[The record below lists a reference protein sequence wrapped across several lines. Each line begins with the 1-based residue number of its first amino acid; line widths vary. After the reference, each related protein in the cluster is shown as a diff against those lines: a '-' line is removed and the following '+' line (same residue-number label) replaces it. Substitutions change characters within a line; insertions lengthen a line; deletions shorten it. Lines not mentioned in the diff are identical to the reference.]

1 MPRRL
6 LTVPYYSQGPDPYCG
21 PASAD
26 MVLAAIDGTV
36 ESLDRLYSRIKN
48 ASHVEEGMTCDDGTF
63 KKWSSAPDG
72 LAAAITDLSPSALER
87 PFRIC
92 SLDSDQALTR
102 RVIWSIYRDH
112 AQNIPQV
119 VLVYGVQHW
128 LVVEGYDTSDDPKG
142 ADDGSYTINAI
153 FFKDPDGE
161 EHGHVICSVW
171 GRKWVGRVCGTS
183 HWAPYSLALCSS
195 DGIEQP
201 PPQSPR
207 PCPPPRHRNSALVE
221 AQVAIDAAVLGLKE
235 HGLTEI
241 PVWNRA
247 IDGAFP
253 RGGDGD
259 ASAGTL
265 LVQRLDMR
273 DEFYHL
279 VPFVREARVTLR
291 VIVDAMT
298 GEYNAGAIAAADAP
312 VAMLNR
318 PEAALDL
325 CVDRTLTLPDGD
337 VLVPRR
343 EAATVHKLLIWQPC
357 LESMTPFRPFYVVT
371 VGQTRLYVRIDGQVF
386 TELHT
391 NVAGR

>member
-171 GRKWVGRVCGTS
+171 GSR
-183 HWAPYSLALCSS
+183 
-195 DGIEQP
+195 
-201 PPQSPR
+201 
-207 PCPPPRHRNSALVE
+207 
-221 AQVAIDAAVLGLKE
+221 
-235 HGLTEI
+235 
-241 PVWNRA
+241 
-247 IDGAFP
+247 
-253 RGGDGD
+253 
-259 ASAGTL
+259 
-265 LVQRLDMR
+265 
-273 DEFYHL
+273 
-279 VPFVREARVTLR
+279 
-291 VIVDAMT
+291 
-298 GEYNAGAIAAADAP
+298 
-312 VAMLNR
+312 
-318 PEAALDL
+318 
-325 CVDRTLTLPDGD
+325 
-337 VLVPRR
+337 
-343 EAATVHKLLIWQPC
+343 
-357 LESMTPFRPFYVVT
+357 
-371 VGQTRLYVRIDGQVF
+371 
-386 TELHT
+386 
-391 NVAGR
+391 